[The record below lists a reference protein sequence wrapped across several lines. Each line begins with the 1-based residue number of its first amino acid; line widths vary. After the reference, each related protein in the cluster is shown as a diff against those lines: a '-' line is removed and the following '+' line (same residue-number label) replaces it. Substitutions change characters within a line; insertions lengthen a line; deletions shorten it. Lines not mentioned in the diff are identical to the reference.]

1 MKNEKS
7 TQVITDVFGDK
18 SMPSFGEIEAAKVL
32 HRFFAKEMMLITK
45 FAEIHDKKACIPLW
59 AYNSIKDEAQKS
71 YEKLPSEVQD
81 FYRNWAC
88 KILNVRKGEET

>member
-1 MKNEKS
+1 MES
-7 TQVITDVFGDK
+7 E
-18 SMPSFGEIEAAKVL
+18 EIEAAKVL
-32 HRFFAKEMMLITK
+32 HRFLAKEMMRITK

-81 FYRNWAC
+81 FYRKWAR
-88 KILNVRKGEET
+88 KILNAKSEEKNE

>member
-1 MKNEKS
+1 MEDEKIIES
-7 TQVITDVFGDK
+7 E
-18 SMPSFGEIEAAKVL
+18 EIEAAKVL

-59 AYNSIKDEAQKS
+59 AFNSIKDEAQSS

-81 FYRNWAC
+81 FYRNWAR
-88 KILNVRKGEET
+88 KILNVRKGEKA